1 MLKSFME
8 DIGISEDQF
17 TRACSFDTRH
27 MKTDMHTSVFEQ
39 VNDSIISF
47 IIIII
52 NYTFWSYN
60 SGLGCRWIWSIQ
72 ENDDS
77 EKYWITIASSGAITT
92 KVTFILNDFILYE
105 QRFFFNSML

>member
-39 VNDSIISF
+39 VNDSIIFIF
-47 IIIII
+47 IIDFSC
-52 NYTFWSYN
+52 NF
-60 SGLGCRWIWSIQ
+60 
-72 ENDDS
+72 
-77 EKYWITIASSGAITT
+77 
-92 KVTFILNDFILYE
+92 DFIIQVWAADEFEVFKRMMIQKNIELQLQALE
-105 QRFFFNSML
+105 LLQQK

>member
-1 MLKSFME
+1 MDFMLKSFME

-39 VNDSIISF
+39 VNDSIILN
-47 IIIII
+47 
-52 NYTFWSYN
+52 NYNWFFMQFWFYN

-77 EKYWITIASSGAITT
+77 EKYWTTIASSGAITT
-92 KVTFILNDFILYE
+92 KVTSF
-105 QRFFFNSML
+105 

>member
-39 VNDSIISF
+39 VNDSIISL

-52 NYTFWSYN
+52 NYTF
-60 SGLGCRWIWSIQ
+60 
-72 ENDDS
+72 
-77 EKYWITIASSGAITT
+77 
-92 KVTFILNDFILYE
+92 
-105 QRFFFNSML
+105 